1 MIYICL
7 FVHFLFRYDASAD
20 LWSAG
25 AVLFEMVAGRPP
37 FHGENHIDLL
47 RNIQRRAVRLPPGV
61 QISTECINLLRIL
74 LNRNP
79 ARRATFENF
88 LEASHDFINLG
99 CNGPTPVLPQP
110 VACALSTSPGNNWPS
125 MQPASHLHKISEDSP
140 LGESITGDA
149 CPEEHVSQHTL
160 QLAKHSTL
168 NMFSS
173 RSSLQVT
180 ADHDRI
186 LTSNAA
192 KVVST
197 NPASHFQQ
205 INFLIP
211 GSLPLAKNPNQA
223 VSHLSPL
230 VARYVLV
237 PTSIYPFPMLSAN
250 HVISIVFYIKL

>member
-79 ARRATFENF
+79 ARRATFEHF
-88 LEASHDFINLG
+88 LEASQEFINLG
-99 CNGPTPVLPQP
+99 CNGPTPELPEP
-110 VACALSTSPGNNWPS
+110 VTCALSAHPGNIRPS
-125 MQPASHLHKISEDSP
+125 MQPTPHLHKISEDSP
-140 LGESITGDA
+140 LGESVTGDNS
-149 CPEEHVSQHTL
+149 PEEHVSQHAL

-180 ADHDRI
+180 ADDDRI
-186 LTSNAA
+186 LTSNAP
-192 KVVST
+192 KIVST
-197 NPASHFQQ
+197 NTVSPFQQ
-205 INFLIP
+205 TNFLVP
-211 GSLPLAKNPNQA
+211 GSLPLAKHPNQA

-237 PTSIYPFPMLSAN
+237 PTSHYLFPMFSAKYE
-250 HVISIVFYIKL
+250 ISIVFCIKL